1 MKAVSPSRRMIS
13 PISRSLP
20 TRTMSYMRA
29 PVMPGAMTAGPAI
42 LMSPPV
48 IATAALLLLPPSRPR
63 RPLGARR
70 AQGPPELHVEPNV
83 LRDQAGDV
91 VLAGF
96 DLRLRRGKRHH
107 DRHLPP
113 AHEARQILVQT
124 LQQRFVDRGQAVVQ
138 RGQLPQV
145 LERLL
150 GRRGFAHLHAGQPE
164 ARRHLRIRDHGHPI
178 HVPSPFARGAGVSYT
193 TTISRRTRSRG
204 MPSILLRAMRRR
216 FTTSLYFSAR

>member
-29 PVMPGAMTAGPAI
+29 PVMPRAMTAGPAI
-42 LMSPPV
+42 LMIPPV
-48 IATAALLLLPPSRPR
+48 IATPALLLLPPSRPR
-63 RPLGARR
+63 RPLRARR
-70 AQGPPELHVEPNV
+70 AQGLPQLHVEPNV
-83 LRDQAGDV
+83 LLDQAGDV
-91 VLAGF
+91 VLAAF

-150 GRRGFAHLHAGQPE
+150 GRRGFGAPPPRLPPPPAGPRGCAPPPAGQPDAGPHPRPRE
-164 ARRHLRIRDHGHPI
+164 GGGLPAGRRGGARSH
-178 HVPSPFARGAGVSYT
+178 
-193 TTISRRTRSRG
+193 
-204 MPSILLRAMRRR
+204 
-216 FTTSLYFSAR
+216 